1 MYTFLKIPD
10 KFSPKKMEPDKNN
23 AAHLWSR
30 KKPEKTSDLSQ
41 LNIRLF
47 PEILKREVTGSLVG
61 L

>member
-1 MYTFLKIPD
+1 MQPTSDPEKKLK
-10 KFSPKKMEPDKNN
+10 
-23 AAHLWSR
+23 
-30 KKPEKTSDLSQ
+30 KTSDLSQ